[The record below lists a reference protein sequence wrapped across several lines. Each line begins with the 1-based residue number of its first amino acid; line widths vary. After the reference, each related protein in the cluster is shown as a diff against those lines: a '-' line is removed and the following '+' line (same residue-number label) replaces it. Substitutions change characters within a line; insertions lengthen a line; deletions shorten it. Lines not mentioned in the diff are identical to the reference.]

1 MEYIIHGKKLPVPSF
16 FQVYNYGG
24 GNGDKDR
31 EIVYSEMTGDT
42 PALINY
48 YYINNR
54 YPHDFQSKAFDDL
67 SHYSCIG
74 DLYNDIRS
82 MLINKKKEIYSG
94 YKSSPYDFNNKIF
107 LLDSGAANI
116 VKTIAEEIDYDA
128 KKFDSLIVQHMKEY
142 YDFAD
147 KLKVD
152 IVVGFDLGGKYTEKD
167 GEKSNKKL
175 IDFLNSIDK
184 EKTNNLLLEETVKYL
199 VEKKDYYPCVLATVH
214 GALQSDYAKC
224 VDYIL
229 QLENKYSYKFWGFA
243 LGGIASYKQVDASW
257 YSDIDFKKSG
267 KRGFVETITPA
278 RACKIVRKMV
288 GNRPIHALG
297 CGGYPNITMNY
308 YCGATSFDAA
318 SPVRRVGDGN
328 LASTKWVYVPAPQV
342 LTNEKLSFSKY
353 FVGGINEDDTLRLE
367 PCKYVN
373 LNEVPDSMSLCGC
386 IVCKNAGSI
395 KNIKDLYHM
404 KATDNEACYYS
415 RQLMGLH
422 AVRQHRKLCEVIA
435 KYSDIVSF
443 CDAYPS
449 ILNKGLINIYNQL

>member
-175 IDFLNSIDK
+175 IDFLKSIDK

-199 VEKKDYYPCVLATVH
+199 VEKKDY
-214 GALQSDYAKC
+214 
-224 VDYIL
+224 
-229 QLENKYSYKFWGFA
+229 
-243 LGGIASYKQVDASW
+243 
-257 YSDIDFKKSG
+257 
-267 KRGFVETITPA
+267 
-278 RACKIVRKMV
+278 
-288 GNRPIHALG
+288 
-297 CGGYPNITMNY
+297 
-308 YCGATSFDAA
+308 
-318 SPVRRVGDGN
+318 
-328 LASTKWVYVPAPQV
+328 
-342 LTNEKLSFSKY
+342 
-353 FVGGINEDDTLRLE
+353 
-367 PCKYVN
+367 
-373 LNEVPDSMSLCGC
+373 
-386 IVCKNAGSI
+386 
-395 KNIKDLYHM
+395 
-404 KATDNEACYYS
+404 
-415 RQLMGLH
+415 
-422 AVRQHRKLCEVIA
+422 
-435 KYSDIVSF
+435 
-443 CDAYPS
+443 
-449 ILNKGLINIYNQL
+449 